1 MPAPKPNPKR
11 DAVLREQIGLVSAAD
26 LIKQL
31 GVSRQTLC
39 KWVRK
44 RQFPAPIFV
53 SIGSPA
59 KMAASLTSPTGWLAN
74 RPSAASDDRVA
85 TPRRECRRPGARLPP
100 KARRTRRE
108 AAMPRQPAFALIDKN
123 LCNYPLA
130 RDARASCRW
139 RRRKDTHHWFT
150 ELPGEERI
158 EYELPGDVDE
168 RLIRHPTA
176 FDMTCCFCC

>member
-59 KMAASLTSPTGWLAN
+59 RWRVTDVADWLAGKQAQRRIRRPSCNTSP
-74 RPSAASDDRVA
+74 RV
-85 TPRRECRRPGARLPP
+85 PRV
-100 KARRTRRE
+100 RRTP
-108 AAMPRQPAFALIDKN
+108 AAQGTSNQTGGGNA
-123 LCNYPLA
+123 
-130 RDARASCRW
+130 
-139 RRRKDTHHWFT
+139 
-150 ELPGEERI
+150 
-158 EYELPGDVDE
+158 
-168 RLIRHPTA
+168 
-176 FDMTCCFCC
+176 